1 MRIPPAYQPDHLSG
15 TFSHLEGGGM
25 AHLEE
30 GFPLRCFQRLSHPN
44 IATQR
49 LPLAG

>member
-1 MRIPPAYQPDHLSG
+1 MRTPPAYQPDLLSG
-15 TFSHLEGGGM
+15 TFRTLKVSGM

-44 IATQR
+44 MATQQI
-49 LPLAG
+49 PLAR